1 MTSLILAAQAA
12 QGGGM
17 GMIVMLVLMFGIM
30 YLFIIRP
37 QSKRQKE
44 IQKFQ
49 NSLEPGSQVMT
60 AGGLYGTV
68 KSVNL
73 EKQTLSIE
81 VAKGVVVEVD
91 KSHVFASAAQE
102 MPRQ

>member
-1 MTSLILAAQAA
+1 MTSLILSSQAA
-12 QGGGM
+12 QGSGM
-17 GMIVMLVLMFGIM
+17 GMIIMLVLMFGIM

-60 AGGLYGTV
+60 AGGIYGTV
-68 KSVNL
+68 KRVNL
-73 EKQTLSIE
+73 EKQTLEIE
-81 VAKGVVVEVD
+81 ISKGVTIEVD
-91 KSHVFASAAQE
+91 KGHVFASAAQE
-102 MPRQ
+102 APRQ